1 MTVVD
6 EIAAVASRLAVL
18 LSAGV
23 APTAALGYLARL
35 DIDTDVAE
43 SPITKAETVA
53 QRGPFTRWRARR
65 RLSTAGHV
73 DAVIR
78 AVARSARAGVPI
90 GAAIEEAVA
99 GLDSRERSAWQA
111 LAAAWTVATES
122 GAPLAGCLRAIATS
136 LRDIAEL
143 HRELEVAL
151 AGPRSTARLVAALP
165 VVAVVFGAVM
175 GFDTVQVLFFSPLG
189 LACLALGTGLLIAA
203 WRWNGALVT
212 AAGRADPA
220 PGLDIELVAIAMTGG
235 ASVSRARSIV
245 AGSGRRVDESE
256 TAEILDLSTRA
267 GVPAVELLRAEA
279 EQRRREAR
287 STGRERAASAAV
299 QLMLPLSVCVLP
311 SFMLLGVAPLLIA
324 VITSTFDGLT

>member
-6 EIAAVASRLAVL
+6 EIAGVASRLAVL
-18 LSAGV
+18 LTAGV
-23 APTAALGYLARL
+23 APTAALGYVARL
-35 DIDTDVAE
+35 DGDTDAAVPTEDAD
-43 SPITKAETVA
+43 TVLR
-53 QRGPFTRWRARR
+53 RGPLARWTARR
-65 RLSTAGHV
+65 RASTQGDV

-90 GAAIEEAVA
+90 GSAISAAAA
-99 GLDSRERSAWQA
+99 GLPSRERGAWDA

-122 GAPLAGCLRAIATS
+122 GAPLAACLRAIATS
-136 LRDIAEL
+136 LRDIAEVQ
-143 HRELEVAL
+143 RELEVAL

-165 VVAVVFGAVM
+165 VIAVVFGAIM

-189 LACLALGTGLLIAA
+189 LACLALGVALLVAA
-203 WRWNGALVT
+203 WRWNGALVR

-245 AGSGRRVDESE
+245 AASGRPVDESQ

-287 STGRERAASAAV
+287 SAGRERAATAAV

-324 VITSTFDGLT
+324 VVTSTFDGLA